1 MVQDEIRMLKPAFVV
16 LATLCAVLS
25 IGRPIDA
32 QIAVEF
38 NTAMMDATIQIGGP
52 SNTAGKE
59 TCGSGFFISG
69 PSGQT
74 SEPSQYTLVTAAH
87 VFERIGGDNARF
99 AIRLKRD
106 EQIVRTVVTVPIRK
120 SGIRL
125 YAKHPNADVSV
136 MRVTLPNNNAH
147 AMVNWPALAT
157 DEVFSRL
164 GIHPGDEMFT
174 VGYPL
179 CRTANPQGY
188 PMLRRGAIA
197 TPIHVPGAV
206 LTSFFL
212 DVPIFE
218 GNSGGPVYFDY
229 SDRMR
234 GGVSGNGEVHRYI
247 AGVVSQRM
255 YGSDEP
261 LLIAGVVPAKFI
273 AEALKL
279 LPPVDQ

>member
-1 MVQDEIRMLKPAFVV
+1 MLKPAFAL
-16 LATLCAVLS
+16 LATLAAGLS

-32 QIAVEF
+32 QSEVEF

-52 SNTAGKE
+52 SITAGKE
-59 TCGSGFFISG
+59 MCGSGFFIAG
-69 PSGQT
+69 PSSQT
-74 SEPSQYTLVTAAH
+74 SETSQYTFVTAAH
-87 VFERIGGDNARF
+87 VLERIAGDHARF
-99 AIRLKRD
+99 AVRLKRD
-106 EQIVRTVVTVPIRK
+106 DQVVRTVLTVPIRK

-125 YAKHPNADVSV
+125 YAKHPNADISA

-157 DEVFSRL
+157 DEVFARL
-164 GIHPGDEMFT
+164 GIHPGDEMFA

-188 PMLRRGAIA
+188 PMLRRGAVA

-212 DVPIFE
+212 DVPTFE

-229 SDRMR
+229 SDRMN
-234 GGVSGNGEVHRYI
+234 GGVSGNGLAHRYI

-255 YGSDEP
+255 YGSDMS
-261 LLIAGVVPAKFI
+261 LFMASVVPAKFI
-273 AEALKL
+273 DEAVKL
-279 LPPVDQ
+279 LPLSGQ

>member
-1 MVQDEIRMLKPAFVV
+1 MLKPAFV
-16 LATLCAVLS
+16 LLTTLWAGLS

-32 QIAVEF
+32 QREAEF

-52 SNTAGKE
+52 SINAGKE
-59 TCGSGFFISG
+59 TCGSGFFIGG
-69 PSGQT
+69 PSNQT
-74 SEPSQYTLVTAAH
+74 SETSQYTFVTAAH
-87 VFERIGGDNARF
+87 VLESIRGDNARF

-106 EQIVRTVVTVPIRK
+106 DQVVRTVVTVPIRK

-125 YAKHPNADVSV
+125 YAKHPNADISV

-157 DEVFSRL
+157 DEVFAKL
-164 GIHPGDEMFT
+164 GIHPGDEMFA

-188 PMLRRGAIA
+188 PMLRRGVVG
-197 TPIHVPGAV
+197 TPIHVPGAA
-206 LTSFFL
+206 LTSFLL
-212 DVPIFE
+212 DVPVFE

-229 SDRMR
+229 SDRMI
-234 GGVSGNGEVHRYI
+234 GGVSGQGLAHRYI

-255 YGSDEP
+255 FGSDTP
-261 LLIAGVVPAKFI
+261 LLMAEVVPAKFI
-273 AEALKL
+273 DEAVKL
-279 LPPVDQ
+279 LPPTGQ

>member
-1 MVQDEIRMLKPAFVV
+1 MLKPAYVV
-16 LATLCAVLS
+16 LAVLCVGLS
-25 IGRPIDA
+25 ISRPIDA
-32 QIAVEF
+32 QVDVEF

-52 SNTAGKE
+52 STAAGKE
-59 TCGSGFFISG
+59 TCGSGFFIDG
-69 PSGQT
+69 PSRQT
-74 SEPSQYTLVTAAH
+74 PESSQYTFVTAAH
-87 VFERIGGDNARF
+87 VFERIGGDDARF

-106 EQIVRTVVTVPIRK
+106 GQIVRTVVTVPIRK

-125 YAKHPNADVSV
+125 YAKHPQADISV
-136 MRVTLPNNNAH
+136 LRVTLPDNNAH

-157 DEVFSRL
+157 DEVFNRL
-164 GIHPGDEMFT
+164 GIHPGDEMFA

-212 DVPIFE
+212 DMPIFE
-218 GNSGGPVYFDY
+218 GNSGGPVYFDD
-229 SDRMR
+229 SDRTTAS
-234 GGVSGNGEVHRYI
+234 VSNKGEAHRYI
-247 AGVVSQRM
+247 AGVVSQRV

-261 LLIAGVVPAKFI
+261 LLMAGVVPAKYI
-273 AEALKL
+273 AEAVKL
-279 LPPVDQ
+279 LPPSR